1 MTKIIGSA
9 ALTPGGDSGTDL
21 TTKGDLHGFS
31 DENTRIPISTNGFVL
46 TADSTQALGL
56 KWAEA
61 STGAIE
67 LLDYEDFSV
76 DAAAYVFTPSSAL
89 TADNYSEFRIAI
101 SGKTDAVNAIPTLI
115 ISDSVDNIY
124 YMGET
129 INGSGVRADLTGSDT
144 GIIDI
149 CNATTIAAANKNF
162 MAFMS
167 LSINTTSNYVSG
179 YMESMNL
186 TNLLGERKFFEVE
199 TANISKIEINMTST
213 GKFRAD
219 TRFIM
224 TGTKTS

>member
-1 MTKIIGSA
+1 MITGAFSSTSGFADTVMT
-9 ALTPGGDSGTDL
+9 TNGDMIYYNSGRQRL
-21 TTKGDLHGFS
+21 AKGDDS
-31 DENTRIPISTNGFVL
+31 QVL
-46 TADSTQALGL
+46 TLASGL
-56 KWAEA
+56 PSWAA
-61 STGAIE
+61 AGSGAVE
-67 LLDYEDFSV
+67 LLDYEDFSA
-76 DAAAYVFTPSSAL
+76 DAADYTFTPSSAL

-144 GIIDI
+144 GIINI

-199 TANISKIEINMTST
+199 TANISKIELNMTST

-224 TGTKTS
+224 TGTKTT